1 MNASTAHSTRPAPTH
16 TVTLLDTSNSDTIH
30 DVGIQDSTTGPHT
43 RSTTS
48 TWNGGS
54 QRELTVK
61 ELSGKRGAHQ
71 TPSAGLQ
78 GGVCAGLDHHCR
90 IDLGQ
95 SNFVRL
101 PAPPPGPDLV
111 RPRMISSVGPLEP
124 FADVDAVA
132 VVGLDLDEPA
142 TLMRRRSVEDDVD

>member
-16 TVTLLDTSNSDTIH
+16 TVTLLDTSSSDTIP

-71 TPSAGLQ
+71 GPVDLALLAESVQHGHVQPSPQTGL
-78 GGVCAGLDHHCR
+78 
-90 IDLGQ
+90 
-95 SNFVRL
+95 
-101 PAPPPGPDLV
+101 
-111 RPRMISSVGPLEP
+111 GPLLE
-124 FADVDAVA
+124 A
-132 VVGLDLDEPA
+132 
-142 TLMRRRSVEDDVD
+142 

>member
-30 DVGIQDSTTGPHT
+30 DVGIQDETTGPHT

-71 TPSAGLQ
+71 PGGQGWSRRRPDRWLPPYPR
-78 GGVCAGLDHHCR
+78 GGVR
-90 IDLGQ
+90 Q
-95 SNFVRL
+95 
-101 PAPPPGPDLV
+101 PP
-111 RPRMISSVGPLEP
+111 RR
-124 FADVDAVA
+124 
-132 VVGLDLDEPA
+132 PA
-142 TLMRRRSVEDDVD
+142 TLQQPLPRRRGSPRP

>member
-16 TVTLLDTSNSDTIH
+16 TVTLLDTSSSDTIH

-71 TPSAGLQ
+71 RRQ
-78 GGVCAGLDHHCR
+78 R
-90 IDLGQ
+90 
-95 SNFVRL
+95 RL
-101 PAPPPGPDLV
+101 PDRLRGVGRRPGKAARRTDRHRPD
-111 RPRMISSVGPLEP
+111 R
-124 FADVDAVA
+124 
-132 VVGLDLDEPA
+132 
-142 TLMRRRSVEDDVD
+142 

>member
-61 ELSGKRGAHQ
+61 ELSGKRGAHHPALEQ
-71 TPSAGLQ
+71 VANAPAAGQQLHR
-78 GGVCAGLDHHCR
+78 VL
-90 IDLGQ
+90 DLGMGRQ
-95 SNFVRL
+95 DQDARL
-101 PAPPPGPDLV
+101 G
-111 RPRMISSVGPLEP
+111 
-124 FADVDAVA
+124 
-132 VVGLDLDEPA
+132 
-142 TLMRRRSVEDDVD
+142 

>member
-1 MNASTAHSTRPAPTH
+1 MNVSTAHSTRPAPTH

-54 QRELTVK
+54 PRELTVK

-71 TPSAGLQ
+71 PLTNVS
-78 GGVCAGLDHHCR
+78 
-90 IDLGQ
+90 
-95 SNFVRL
+95 
-101 PAPPPGPDLV
+101 PAPNRGWCAK
-111 RPRMISSVGPLEP
+111 PRQRSSMY
-124 FADVDAVA
+124 
-132 VVGLDLDEPA
+132 PA
-142 TLMRRRSVEDDVD
+142 AMSS

>member
-1 MNASTAHSTRPAPTH
+1 MNASTAHSTRPARTH

-61 ELSGKRGAHQ
+61 ELSGKRGAHH
-71 TPSAGLQ
+71 A
-78 GGVCAGLDHHCR
+78 R
-90 IDLGQ
+90 I
-95 SNFVRL
+95 RL
-101 PAPPPGPDLV
+101 CPQRIGDITAAALV
-111 RPRMISSVGPLEP
+111 LSTLER
-124 FADVDAVA
+124 
-132 VVGLDLDEPA
+132 GNY
-142 TLMRRRSVEDDVD
+142 